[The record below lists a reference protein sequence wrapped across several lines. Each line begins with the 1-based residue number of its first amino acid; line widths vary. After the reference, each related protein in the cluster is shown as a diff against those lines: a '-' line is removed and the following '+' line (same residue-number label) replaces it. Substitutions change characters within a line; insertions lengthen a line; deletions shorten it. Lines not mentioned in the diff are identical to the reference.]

1 MFKYLF
7 LIYPILY
14 SIVLITGFINY
25 SKIKNSLYLKLF
37 LAFNA
42 YSLLTEISGFIF
54 GVMLKINTFPLF
66 NTWNLI
72 NHFFYLFFFLHLLK
86 NRFKKNLIK
95 FIIGSY
101 ALFTIIVIAF
111 YYDFINK
118 FLYLNI
124 VIGSILI
131 VIAVLI
137 YFSGL
142 LQSDEILSIKKSM
155 FFWISLGVLLFNI
168 GFIPV
173 YIIAEFISF
182 GGIYNIVALFLNLLM
197 VGCFVI
203 GFILSEKVYN
213 K

>member
-66 NTWNLI
+66 NTWNLV

-86 NRFKKNLIK
+86 NTFKKNLIK

-101 ALFTIIVIAF
+101 ALFTVIVIVF
-111 YYDFINK
+111 YYDFVNK
-118 FLYLNI
+118 FLYLNT

-137 YFSGL
+137 YFSEL
-142 LQSDEILSIKKSM
+142 LQSDEILSIKESM

-182 GGIYNIVALFLNLLM
+182 GGIYNLVALFLNLLM
-197 VGCFVI
+197 VGCFVT
-203 GFILSEKVYN
+203 GFILSEKSV
-213 K
+213 